1 MDRKGFELLVRER
14 DAHIEKLIQ
23 AKRNLVRLKKL
34 RARTREEEREL
45 SSAQKI
51 VDEEPVQIAILD
63 ERLAAAAD

>member
-23 AKRNLVRLKKL
+23 AKRNLARLKKL
-34 RARTREEEREL
+34 HARTREQEREL

-51 VDEEPVQIAILD
+51 VDEEPVQIAMLD